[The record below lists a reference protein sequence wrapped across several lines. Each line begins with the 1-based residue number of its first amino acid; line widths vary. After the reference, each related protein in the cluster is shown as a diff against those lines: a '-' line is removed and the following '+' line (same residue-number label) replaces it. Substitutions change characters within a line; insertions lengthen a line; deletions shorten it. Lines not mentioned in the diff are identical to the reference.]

1 MPDTSH
7 KPSCAVIIP
16 AFNEEQSIKGTLKAL
31 TRGMQPGEFEITVVC
46 NGCVDQTAEVVRA
59 QCPGVRVLETPVASK
74 TAALNFGIAATNIKP
89 IILLDA
95 DIKTSAAAVRNLMA
109 ALEASGC
116 ELAFGEAH
124 FNSNQCSM
132 PVREFYRAWQLNP
145 YFDGGKVGGFF
156 AVSEAGIKRLG
167 AFPNITNDDEFV
179 RRELSSNAK
188 FVPAACYTVEPPR
201 TLASLIKIRSRIYR
215 GNRELSKMGVSPS
228 RKHKRASAAR
238 FLFRLMVHPRV
249 WPGALIFACVAL
261 SAHGRNKTHVGPT
274 FWEQDQTA
282 RAAQS

>member
-7 KPSCAVIIP
+7 KPSCAVVIP
-16 AFNEEQSIKGTLKAL
+16 AYNEERSIEGTIGAL
-31 TRGMQPGEFEITVVC
+31 ARDMLPDEFEITVVC

-59 QCPGVRVLETPVASK
+59 RWPEVRVLETPLASK
-74 TAALNFGIAATNIKP
+74 TAALNLGIAATNIRP

-95 DIKTSAAAVRNLMA
+95 DIKTSAAAVRHLVA

-132 PVREFYRAWQLNP
+132 PVREFYRAWRLNP

-156 AVSEAGIKRLG
+156 AVSKAGIKRLG
-167 AFPNITNDDEFV
+167 AFPDITNDDEFV
-179 RRELSSNAK
+179 RRELSSNAR
-188 FVPAACYTVEPPR
+188 FVPAACYTIEPPR

-215 GNRELSKMGVSPS
+215 GNRELSEMGVSPS
-228 RKHKRASAAR
+228 RKHRQAAATR
-238 FLFRLMVHPRV
+238 FLFRLLIHPRV
-249 WPGALIFACVAL
+249 WPGAFIFAFVAL
-261 SAHGRNKTHVGPT
+261 SAHVRNKTHTGPT